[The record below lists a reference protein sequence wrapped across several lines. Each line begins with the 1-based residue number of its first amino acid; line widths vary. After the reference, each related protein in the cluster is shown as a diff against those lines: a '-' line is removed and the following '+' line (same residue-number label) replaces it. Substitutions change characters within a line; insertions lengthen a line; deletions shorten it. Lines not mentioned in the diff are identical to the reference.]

1 MDTRLSYLFFKNFIY
16 SGVILG
22 VLLSLM
28 EIIKNSK
35 KNIGF
40 YAFLSGSFFVVN
52 LIQYNYI
59 EDVSH
64 NNTETFLFHSI
75 TGGILWV
82 VFSIFLYILY
92 KYKIDKTLSILIM
105 IFLVLITTLLY
116 YYFFLNN

>member
-1 MDTRLSYLFFKNFIY
+1 MDTSLSYVFIKNFIY
-16 SGVILG
+16 SGFILG

-28 EIIKNSK
+28 DIIKNSK

-40 YAFLSGSFFVVN
+40 YAFLSGSFFVIN

-59 EDVSH
+59 DEISY

-82 VFSIFLYILY
+82 VFSIFLYFLY
-92 KYKIDKTLSILIM
+92 KYKIDKVLSILIM
-105 IFLVLITTLLY
+105 IFLVLITTIFY

>member
-1 MDTRLSYLFFKNFIY
+1 MNSSLSYIFLKNFIY
-16 SGVILG
+16 SGFILG

-28 EIIKNSK
+28 EIIKNSR

-59 EDVSH
+59 DEISH
-64 NNTETFLFHSI
+64 NNTDTFLFHSI
-75 TGGILWV
+75 TGGIIWV

-92 KYKIDKTLSILIM
+92 KYKIDKVLSILII
-105 IFLVLITTLLY
+105 IFLVLITTIFY

>member
-1 MDTRLSYLFFKNFIY
+1 MDTSLSYVFIKNFIY
-16 SGVILG
+16 SGFILG

-28 EIIKNSK
+28 DIIKNSK

-40 YAFLSGSFFVVN
+40 YAFLSGSFFVIN

-59 EDVSH
+59 DEISY

-92 KYKIDKTLSILIM
+92 KYKIDKVLSILIM
-105 IFLVLITTLLY
+105 IFLVLITTIFY

>member
-16 SGVILG
+16 SGFILG

-28 EIIKNSK
+28 DIIKNSK

-59 EDVSH
+59 DEISY

-92 KYKIDKTLSILIM
+92 KYKIDKVLSILIM
-105 IFLVLITTLLY
+105 IFIVLITTIFY